1 MKGSNWDLA
10 SSTNKGIIIRWL
22 LIRARDQQDIITK
35 KYFHWEQDISNF
47 DEVFTPNNPSSIVL
61 VTTTGLPLRF
71 SDEIFISTMKVRTRD
86 SRLN

>member
-1 MKGSNWDLA
+1 MNKALEPGLKLA
-10 SSTNKGIIIRWL
+10 PP
-22 LIRARDQQDIITK
+22 
-35 KYFHWEQDISNF
+35 ISKF
-47 DEVFTPNNPSSIVL
+47 DSPFTPNNPSSIVL

>member
-22 LIRARDQQDIITK
+22 LIRARDQ
-35 KYFHWEQDISNF
+35 QDISNF